1 MLTFSQASDLLCASQ
16 TSEAPLR
23 NPRIGFRGNVTGGN
37 ELLVNSTGIRQ
48 VEPTGDSLINPGVT
62 STAEWCGSLLSGFH
76 YDLGNLSWAGIC
88 QSPENHSLHG
98 LLW

>member
-1 MLTFSQASDLLCASQ
+1 MLTFSQASDLPSASQ
-16 TSEAPLR
+16 TSEATWR
-23 NPRIGFRGNVTGGN
+23 NASVGFRDNVTGGN
-37 ELLVNSTGIRQ
+37 ELLVNSTGIQQ
-48 VEPTGDSLINPGVT
+48 VKLTGDRLINPGVT